1 MSSWQLII
9 QQQIVKP
16 LQTRAGT
23 FGLLASLGIWI
34 LFLYYPIRKSAEAFS
49 DPTSPVEGIVSA
61 VGLDNLANWVLPELG
76 AYWALA
82 LYVLPPFAILVAA
95 DQMISERLRGGL
107 RFLLLRAKRE
117 ELFFGR
123 FAGQLIIQLL
133 LIIAT
138 IFSATMMGVLRT
150 GDSGFIVVHSHTL
163 LITGV
168 QLLII
173 VMPFIA
179 LMSLLSVLLN
189 KVRTATIIAML
200 LFAFGE
206 SVFRWLGT
214 KVPGLDYLALLV
226 PGNQL
231 SQMLNN
237 LPPETRDL
245 LAYPIAQSLVFMIV
259 GYLLFRRQSV

>member
-23 FGLLASLGIWI
+23 FSLLASFGVWV
-34 LFLYYPIRKSAEAFS
+34 LFLYYPIRKSAEALA
-49 DPTSPVEGIVSA
+49 DPHSPVEGILTTL
-61 VGLDNLANWVLPELG
+61 GLDNLANWVLPELG

-117 ELFFGR
+117 EIFFGR
-123 FAGQLIIQLL
+123 FTGQLIIQLL

-138 IFSATMMGVLRT
+138 IFSATLMGVLRS
-150 GDSGFIVVHSHTL
+150 GDSGFFLHHIHTL
-163 LITGV
+163 LIAGV
-168 QLLII
+168 QLFIV

-189 KVRTATIIAML
+189 KVRTATIVAML

-206 SVFRWLGT
+206 SLFRWLGT

-237 LPPETRDL
+237 LPMDSWAL
-245 LAYPIAQSLVFMIV
+245 LAYPIAQTLVFIIA